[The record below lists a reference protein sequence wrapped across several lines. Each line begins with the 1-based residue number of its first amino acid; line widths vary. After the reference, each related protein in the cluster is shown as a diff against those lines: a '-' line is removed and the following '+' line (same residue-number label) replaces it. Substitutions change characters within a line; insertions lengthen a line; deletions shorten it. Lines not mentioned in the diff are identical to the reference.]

1 MASFTR
7 FPSFKRMLTF
17 DKLSGKDFN
26 YDVQKGLDKNR
37 KIKVTNP
44 QSARVS
50 VNGKQML
57 KGRYI
62 PENDEVMNEEDIDST
77 AIESFEYDPKSS
89 VLTIWFK
96 GGDGTGY
103 DFPDVP
109 KSVVE
114 KFIAAPSKGEFYNQV
129 ITNYSINV
137 RRGQ

>member
-1 MASFTR
+1 MASFIR

-26 YDVQKGLDKNR
+26 YDVQRGLDKDR

-44 QSARVS
+44 QSTR
-50 VNGKQML
+50 VNGML

-62 PENDEVMNEEDIDST
+62 PKDDETLQENDIDST

-89 VLTIWFK
+89 ILTIWFK
-96 GGDGTGY
+96 GGDGAGY

-109 KSVVE
+109 KRVVE
-114 KFIAAPSKGEFYNQV
+114 QFIAAPSKGEFYNQV
-129 ITNYSINV
+129 ITNYSVNIG
-137 RRGQ
+137 RGQE

>member
-1 MASFTR
+1 MASFIK

-57 KGRYI
+57 KGRYH
-62 PENDEVMNEEDIDST
+62 PKDDEVMNEEDIDST

-96 GGDGTGY
+96 NGEKGY

-114 KFIAAPSKGEFYNQV
+114 KFIAAPSKGEFYHQV
-129 ITNYSINV
+129 IRNYSINV
-137 RRGQ
+137 GRGQE